1 MEKKKGNGKEE
12 GKKEKKE
19 REKKSKKK
27 YNHDGYKKETREFLD
42 HYGHYPITALKVIVM
57 PLPFL
62 LPIILNLLTR
72 REFNK
77 YMKARGYERFYHWE
91 LMATIKIDDEDKE
104 KEVIIQ
110 KSGGDDIDINFENK
124 SYTYFYKS
132 LIGNKKVIDVPFT
145 SLYEKKELTI
155 SSILNKTRNKL
166 NYEDYYEWNIIG
178 KKNCQGY
185 VKAILESI
193 DLYDETILG
202 IYNQST
208 IGDLETEFM
217 EKHAFSLFIV
227 NILSYM
233 LIYFYSFIN
242 FMMKCIH
249 HTLLPRF
256 SRYMNI

>member
-1 MEKKKGNGKEE
+1 MDDKER
-12 GKKEKKE
+12 KKENKE
-19 REKKSKKK
+19 NKEKGRKNKSKKK

-42 HYGHYPITALKVIVM
+42 NYGHYPITSLKVIVM

-91 LMATIKIDDEDKE
+91 LMATIKIDEEDKE

-132 LIGNKKVIDVPFT
+132 LIGNKKVIDLPF
-145 SLYEKKELTI
+145 SAAEKKGKALTI
-155 SSILNKTRNKL
+155 SSILNKTREKL
-166 NYEDYYEWNIIG
+166 NYEEYYEWNIIG
-178 KKNCQGY
+178 EKNCQGY

-193 DLYDETILG
+193 DLYDESVLG
-202 IYNQST
+202 IYNQSI

-217 EKHAFSLFIV
+217 EKHSFSIFIV

-233 LIYFYSFIN
+233 LIYFYSSIN
-242 FMMKCIH
+242 FIMKYAQQ
-249 HTLLPRF
+249 TLLPRF
-256 SRYMNI
+256 SKYMNI

>member
-1 MEKKKGNGKEE
+1 MQKREKKKS
-12 GKKEKKE
+12 
-19 REKKSKKK
+19 KKSKKREKK

-42 HYGHYPITALKVIVM
+42 NYGHYPITALKVIVM

-62 LPIILNLLTR
+62 LPIILNVLTR

-91 LMATIKIDDEDKE
+91 LMATIKIDDEEDKE

-132 LIGNKKVIDVPFT
+132 LIGNKKVIDVPF
-145 SLYEKKELTI
+145 YKKKAMTI
-155 SSILNKTRNKL
+155 SSILNKTREKL
-166 NYEDYYEWNIIG
+166 NYEEYYEWNIIG
-178 KKNCQGY
+178 EKNCQGY

-193 DLYDETILG
+193 DLYDESVLG

-208 IGDLETEFM
+208 IGDLETEFI
-217 EKHAFSLFIV
+217 EKHSFSLFIV

-233 LIYFYSFIN
+233 LIYFYSSIN
-242 FMMKCIH
+242 FIMKYAQQ
-249 HTLLPRF
+249 TLLPRF
-256 SRYMNI
+256 SKYMNI